1 MASDI
6 YRTESQ
12 EILKLEKILVQKFNK
27 KTMKNHITKIVTFA
41 ILITTLISCKVSK
54 DIETPKDAFPENFRN
69 ASVSSDTTSI
79 ADVEWKNFFTE
90 KDIIKLIDS
99 AVARNNDLQIAEKN
113 IEIAQYRFTQSKWG
127 NVPQVNLFVNAST
140 SNPSDNSFTGLNLNQ
155 AIGAKH
161 IDDYSAG
168 ASLSW
173 EADIWGKIRNQKKGA
188 YAGYLQSEE
197 VKKALQTNIV
207 ANVSRGYYN
216 LLMLDAQLDIARQN
230 LRLNDSTTNI
240 IKLKYDAGQVTTLA
254 IQQSEA
260 QKLNSAQLIPLLEQN
275 IAIQENA
282 LSVLTGSFPDSKER
296 TIRLSSIE
304 VKNNNAIGIPS
315 SLVSRRPD
323 VKSAELALKVA
334 NANVGITKAD
344 LYPTLRITA
353 QGGVNS
359 FETSNWF
366 NIPASLFGTVAGG
379 LTQPLLN
386 NKKLKT
392 QYNISVAEREKAVLA
407 FRQSVLVAVSEVS
420 DTLVKVEKLQQQETF
435 LKEKVKTLQQAI
447 KNANLLFKN
456 GMAEYL
462 EVLTAQANLLQSELE
477 LADIKRQQLTA
488 NTDLYR
494 ALGGGWK

>member
-1 MASDI
+1 M
-6 YRTESQ
+6 
-12 EILKLEKILVQKFNK
+12 ILFVF
-27 KTMKNHITKIVTFA
+27 ITF
-41 ILITTLISCKVSK
+41 ISCKVSK
-54 DIETPKDAFPENFRN
+54 DIETPKDAFPENFRD
-69 ASVSSDTTSI
+69 ASVSKDTASI
-79 ADVEWKNFFTE
+79 ADLEWKNFFTE

-99 AVARNNDLQIAEKN
+99 AVARNNDLQIATKN
-113 IEIAQYRFTQSKWG
+113 IEIAQYRFTQSKWN
-127 NVPQVNLFVNAST
+127 NVPEVNLFVNGST
-140 SNPSDNSFTGLNLNQ
+140 SNPSDNSFTGMNLNQ
-155 AIGAKH
+155 ALGQKH

-173 EADIWGKIRNQKKGA
+173 EADIWGKIRSQKQGA
-188 YAGYLQSEE
+188 FASYLQSEE

-207 ANVSRGYYN
+207 ANVSKGYYN
-216 LLMLDAQLDIARQN
+216 LLMLDAQLDIAKKNVQ
-230 LRLNDSTTNI
+230 LNDSTTKI

-260 QKLNSAQLIPLLEQN
+260 QRLNSSQLIPLLEQN

-282 LSVLTGSFPDSKER
+282 LSVMTGSFPNSKTR
-296 TIRLSSIE
+296 TTRLNAIE
-304 VKNNNAIGIPS
+304 VKNNTTVGIPS

-334 NANVGITKAD
+334 NAKVGITKAN
-344 LYPTLRITA
+344 LYPALKITA

-359 FETSNWF
+359 FETSSWF

-386 NKKLKT
+386 SKKIRT
-392 QYNISVAEREKAVLA
+392 EYNIAKAEREKAVLS

-420 DTLVKVEKLQQQETF
+420 DALVKVEKLEKQEFF
-435 LKEKVKTLQQAI
+435 LQERVKTLQQAI

-456 GMAEYL
+456 GMADYL
-462 EVLTAQANLLQSELE
+462 EVLVAQANLLQSELE
-477 LADIKRQQLTA
+477 LADLKRQQLTA

>member
-1 MASDI
+1 
-6 YRTESQ
+6 
-12 EILKLEKILVQKFNK
+12 
-27 KTMKNHITKIVTFA
+27 MKNYITKIVMIA
-41 ILITTLISCKVSK
+41 ILITTIISCKVSK

-69 ASVSSDTTSI
+69 ASVSKDTTSI

-90 KDIIKLIDS
+90 KDIIELIDS
-99 AVARNNDLQIAEKN
+99 AVARNNDLQIATKN

-127 NVPQVNLFVNAST
+127 NVPQVNLNVSAST
-140 SNPSDNSFTGLNLNQ
+140 SNPSDNSFTGKNLGQ
-155 AIGAKH
+155 ALGQNH

-168 ASLSW
+168 ATLSW

-197 VKKALQTNIV
+197 VKKALQTTIV
-207 ANVSRGYYN
+207 ANVSKGYYN
-216 LLMLDAQLDIARQN
+216 LLMLDAQLEIAKQN
-230 LRLNDSTTNI
+230 YKLNDSTTNI

-260 QKLNSAQLIPLLEQN
+260 QKLVSAQLIPQLEQN

-282 LSVLTGSFPDSKER
+282 LSVLTGSFPNSKTR
-296 TIRLSSIE
+296 TTRLSVLE

-334 NANVGITKAD
+334 NSNVGITKAD
-344 LYPTLRITA
+344 LYPSLKITA

-386 NKKLKT
+386 NKKVRT
-392 QYNISVAEREKAVLA
+392 QYNIAVAEREKAVLS

-420 DTLVKVEKLQQQETF
+420 DALVKVEKLQQQESF
-435 LKEKVKTLQQAI
+435 LKERVKTLQQAI

-462 EVLTAQANLLQSELE
+462 EVLSAQSNLLQSELE
-477 LADIKRQQLTA
+477 LADIKRQQLSA
-488 NTDLYR
+488 NTELYR
-494 ALGGGWK
+494 ALGGGWR

>member
-1 MASDI
+1 M
-6 YRTESQ
+6 
-12 EILKLEKILVQKFNK
+12 K
-27 KTMKNHITKIVTFA
+27 KYITKIVMVA
-41 ILITTLISCKVSK
+41 ILITTLISCSVSK
-54 DIETPKDAFPENFRN
+54 DIETPKDALPENFRN
-69 ASVSSDTTSI
+69 ASVSKDTTSI
-79 ADVEWKNFFTE
+79 ADLEWKNFFTE

-99 AVARNNDLQIAEKN
+99 AVVRNNDLQIATKN

-127 NVPQVNLFVNAST
+127 NVPQVNLSVTASS
-140 SNPSDNSFTGLNLNQ
+140 SNPSDNSFTGKNLNQ
-155 AIGAKH
+155 ALGQKH
-161 IDDYSAG
+161 IDDFSAG
-168 ASLSW
+168 ATLSW
-173 EADIWGKIRNQKKGA
+173 EADIWGKIKNQKKGA
-188 YAGYLQSEE
+188 YAEYLQSEE

-207 ANVSRGYYN
+207 ANVSKGYYN
-216 LLMLDAQLDIARQN
+216 LLMLDAQLEIARQT
-230 LRLNDSTTNI
+230 LKLNDSTTTI
-240 IKLKYDAGQVTTLA
+240 IKLKYDAGQVTSLA

-296 TIRLSSIE
+296 TIRLSSIAI
-304 VKNNNAIGIPS
+304 KNNAAIGIPS

-344 LYPTLRITA
+344 FYPALRITA

-359 FETSNWF
+359 FEASNWF

-386 NKKLKT
+386 NKRVRT
-392 QYNISVAEREKAVLA
+392 QYNIAVVEREKAVIR
-407 FRQSVLVAVSEVS
+407 FRQSVLVAVGEVA
-420 DTLVKVEKLQQQETF
+420 DALVAVEKLQQQEAF
-435 LKEKVKTLQQAI
+435 LQERVKTLQQAI

-462 EVLTAQANLLQSELE
+462 EVLSAQASLLQSELE
-477 LADIKRQQLTA
+477 LADIKRAQLSA
-488 NTDLYR
+488 NTELYR
-494 ALGGGWK
+494 ALGGGWR

>member
-1 MASDI
+1 
-6 YRTESQ
+6 
-12 EILKLEKILVQKFNK
+12 
-27 KTMKNHITKIVTFA
+27 MKNHITKIVMIA

-69 ASVSSDTTSI
+69 ASVSNDTSSI

-113 IEIAQYRFTQSKWG
+113 IEIAHYRFTQSKWG
-127 NVPQVNLFVNAST
+127 NVPQVNLLVNAST
-140 SNPSDNSFTGLNLNQ
+140 SNPSDNSFTGKNLGQ
-155 AIGAKH
+155 ALGQNH
-161 IDDYSAG
+161 IDDFSAG

-188 YAGYLQSEE
+188 YAEYLQSAE

-230 LRLNDSTTNI
+230 FRLNDSTTNI
-240 IKLKYDAGQVTTLA
+240 IKLKYDAGQVTSLA

-275 IAIQENA
+275 ISIQENA
-282 LSVLTGSFPDSKER
+282 LSVLTGSFPNSKER

-304 VKNNNAIGIPS
+304 VKHNTAVGIPS

-323 VKSAELALKVA
+323 VKSAELVLKAA

-344 LYPTLRITA
+344 LYPALRITA

-359 FETSNWF
+359 FEASNWF

-386 NKKLKT
+386 NKKVRT
-392 QYNISVAEREKAVLA
+392 QYNIAVAEREKAVIS

-420 DTLVKVEKLQQQETF
+420 DALVKVEKLQQQETF
-435 LKEKVKTLQQAI
+435 LQEKVKTLQQAI

>member
-1 MASDI
+1 
-6 YRTESQ
+6 
-12 EILKLEKILVQKFNK
+12 
-27 KTMKNHITKIVTFA
+27 MKNYITKIVMIA
-41 ILITTLISCKVSK
+41 ILITTIISCKVYK
-54 DIETPKDAFPENFRN
+54 DIETPKDAFPENFRS
-69 ASVSSDTTSI
+69 ASVSKDTTSI
-79 ADVEWKNFFTE
+79 ADVEWKNFYTE
-90 KDIIKLIDS
+90 KDIIQLIDS
-99 AVARNNDLQIAEKN
+99 AVARNNDLQIAIKN

-127 NVPQVNLFVNAST
+127 NVPQVNLNVTAST
-140 SNPSDNSFTGLNLNQ
+140 SNPSDNSFTGKNLSQ
-155 AIGAKH
+155 ALGQNH

-207 ANVSRGYYN
+207 ANVSKGYYN
-216 LLMLDAQLDIARQN
+216 LLMLDAQLEIAKQN
-230 LRLNDSTTNI
+230 FKLNDSTTTI

-260 QKLNSAQLIPLLEQN
+260 QKLVAAQLIPQLEQN

-282 LSVLTGSFPDSKER
+282 LSVLTGSFPNSKTR
-296 TIRLSSIE
+296 TIRLSSVE

-359 FETSNWF
+359 FEASNWF

-379 LTQPLLN
+379 LTQPLFN
-386 NKKLKT
+386 NKKVKT
-392 QYNISVAEREKAVLA
+392 QYNIAVVEREKAVLV

-420 DTLVKVEKLQQQETF
+420 DALVKVEKLQQQESF
-435 LKEKVKTLQQAI
+435 LKERVKTLQQAI

-462 EVLTAQANLLQSELE
+462 EVLSAQANLLQSELE
-477 LADIKRQQLTA
+477 LANIKREQLSA
-488 NTDLYR
+488 NTELYR

>member
-1 MASDI
+1 
-6 YRTESQ
+6 
-12 EILKLEKILVQKFNK
+12 
-27 KTMKNHITKIVTFA
+27 MKNHITKIVMIA
-41 ILITTLISCKVSK
+41 ILIITLISCKVSK

-69 ASVSSDTTSI
+69 ASVSSDTSSI

-99 AVARNNDLQIAEKN
+99 AVAKNNDLQIAEKN
-113 IEIAQYRFTQSKWG
+113 IEIAHYRFTQSKWG
-127 NVPQVNLFVNAST
+127 NVPQVNLLVNAST
-140 SNPSDNSFTGLNLNQ
+140 SNPSDNSFTGKNLGQ
-155 AIGAKH
+155 ALGQNH
-161 IDDYSAG
+161 IDDFSAG

-188 YAGYLQSEE
+188 YAEYLQSAE

-230 LRLNDSTTNI
+230 FRLNDSTTNI
-240 IKLKYDAGQVTTLA
+240 IKLKYDAGQVTSLA

-275 IAIQENA
+275 ISIQENA
-282 LSVLTGSFPDSKER
+282 LSVLTGSFPNSKER

-304 VKNNNAIGIPS
+304 VKHNTAVGIPS

-323 VKSAELALKVA
+323 VKSAELVLKAA

-344 LYPTLRITA
+344 LYPALRITA

-359 FETSNWF
+359 FEASNWF

-386 NKKLKT
+386 NKKVRT
-392 QYNISVAEREKAVLA
+392 QYNIAVAEREKAVIS

-420 DTLVKVEKLQQQETF
+420 DALVKVEKLQQQETF
-435 LKEKVKTLQQAI
+435 LQEKVKTLQQAI